1 MQGKIA
7 NLHQDLVDI
16 LTDLEI
22 YMGFELTITS
32 GQRTHEHNDDPK
44 VGGVKNSE
52 HTYDPAEGA
61 DVLCKQGVTRYK
73 MLQHLF
79 KVGVRRIGVG
89 KEFIHVGISELL
101 PQNVVWAYYKD

>member
-7 NLHQDLVDI
+7 NLHPELVEI
-16 LTDLEI
+16 LEALEI
-22 YMGFELTITS
+22 AMGFELTITS
-32 GQRTHEHNDDPK
+32 GQRSHEHNDG

-101 PQNVVWAYYKD
+101 PQNVVWLYDKD